1 MHQVA
6 ATRLDTASNGRD
18 LAVRVAWWSGVE
30 PCTVLAGVDVA
41 RDGNTFTLTVRE
53 GSGAPPDTACIEIA
67 QYKATI
73 VDLGELEPGTYT
85 VTAFGDAPPVT
96 VTIDDPAA
104 RRRDDRSAARF
115 SGLTD
120 TPPVNLFDL
129 FAVIILVTAILAG
142 IRTGALPQVGGVVGA
157 IGGLLLILALAPL
170 LLGATGTLE
179 PIPRALAVLGPCCCA
194 VALGEAIG
202 PRWAASRP
210 ASWAGASCRAWTA
223 PRAASSGR
231 SRRCSSCGWPA
242 GCWPPG
248 RSPALGRAATPSVV
262 VRGVDQ
268 VLPPPTVVVGQIAG
282 ALDASGLPD
291 VFVGLDPLPLPAV
304 DTPTDPQ
311 AARIAASAVDG
322 TARIT
327 DPGLRQ
333 PGQRHRRDRGA
344 RLRRH
349 ERARRR
355 GRDRDPGH
363 DRLRRR
369 RRRARPV
376 RPEPR
381 LAVLHVPGLDG
392 RALRF
397 ATSVPERGATGAALG
412 YAGGGSLAVLPAAVA
427 GAYEAIGHDIY
438 DGRRSGARSSSCA
451 RPSSRATRAAR
462 SIFQDG
468 TVGGLVFAESRTD
481 PEVGYALC
489 PVAIATRVRRRSGRT
504 GVVDVGR
511 CID

>member
-1 MHQVA
+1 
-6 ATRLDTASNGRD
+6 
-18 LAVRVAWWSGVE
+18 
-30 PCTVLAGVDVA
+30 
-41 RDGNTFTLTVRE
+41 
-53 GSGAPPDTACIEIA
+53 
-67 QYKATI
+67 
-73 VDLGELEPGTYT
+73 
-85 VTAFGDAPPVT
+85 
-96 VTIDDPAA
+96 
-104 RRRDDRSAARF
+104 
-115 SGLTD
+115 
-120 TPPVNLFDL
+120 VNLFDL

-179 PIPRALAVLGPCCCA
+179 PIPRALAVLGAVLLA

-202 PRWAASRP
+202 SGLGRIAAGQLGRGVLS
-210 ASWAGASCRAWTA
+210 SMD
-223 PRAASSGR
+223 RAAG
-231 SRRCSSCGWPA
+231 GFLGALQAVLIVWLA
-242 GCWPPG
+242 GGLLAAGPF
-248 RSPALGRAATPSVV
+248 PALGRAATQSVV

-311 AARIAASAVDG
+311 AARIAASAVDS

-327 DPGLRQ
+327 TRACDSQVNGTGVIVAPGYVVTNAHVVAGATAIRATIGSDVADAEPVLFDPNL
-333 PGQRHRRDRGA
+333 D
-344 RLRRH
+344 
-349 ERARRR
+349 
-355 GRDRDPGH
+355 
-363 DRLRRR
+363 
-369 RRRARPV
+369 V
-376 RPEPR
+376 
-381 LAVLHVPGLDG
+381 AVLHVPGLDG

-438 DGRRSGARSSSCA
+438 DGAQVRREIVEL
-451 RPSSRATRAAR
+451 RAAIEPGD
-462 SIFQDG
+462 SGGPLILEDG
-468 TVGGLVFAESRTD
+468 TIGGLVFAESRTD
-481 PEVGYALC
+481 PEVGYALS
-489 PVAIATRVRRRSGRT
+489 PVAISTRVSPAIGRT